1 MLLNYQ
7 IHSNE
12 TATEKTPI
20 VFIHGLFGSLSN
32 LAMLAR
38 EFYNSHSVIQI
49 DVRNHG
55 LSAHSDEMN
64 YAVMAQDILDT
75 LDCIN
80 IQTFS
85 VIGHSMG
92 GKIAMQLVHQ
102 AGERIKQL
110 VILDI
115 APFAY
120 TQNHHDQIFKAL
132 FAVQNA
138 KVESRL
144 QASQIMREYLH
155 EEMVIQFLMKSFSQ
169 GRWLFNVDALFKHYS
184 DILHWDAIQPYNK
197 ETLFIRGGE
206 SAYISTTEHF
216 AAIEQQFPKAKIQ
229 VVADAGHWLHAEK
242 TQQVLDQIKK
252 YLN

>member
-38 EFYNSHSVIQI
+38 EFYDTRPVIQI

-75 LDCIN
+75 LDSIN

-132 FAVQNA
+132 FAVHNA
-138 KVESRL
+138 KVENRL

-155 EEMVIQFLMKSFSQ
+155 EEMVVQFLMKSFAQ
-169 GRWLFNVDALFKHYS
+169 GRWLFNVDALFNHYS
-184 DILHWDAIQPYNK
+184 DILHWDAIQPCDK

>member
-7 IHSNE
+7 IHLNE
-12 TATEKTPI
+12 TVTKKTPI

-38 EFYNSHSVIQI
+38 EFYDTHPVIQI

-55 LSAHSDEMN
+55 LSAHSNKMN

-75 LDCIN
+75 LDSIN
-80 IQTFS
+80 IQKFS

-102 AGERIKQL
+102 AGERIEQL
-110 VILDI
+110 VVLDI

-120 TQNHHDQIFKAL
+120 TQNHHEQIFKAL
-132 FAVQNA
+132 FAVQNS
-138 KVESRL
+138 KVENRQ
-144 QASQIMREYLH
+144 QAAQIMREYLH
-155 EEMVIQFLMKSFSQ
+155 EEMVIQFLMKSFSKGQ
-169 GRWLFNVDALFKHYS
+169 WLFNVEALFNHYP
-184 DILHWDAIQPYNK
+184 DIINWDVIQPWQK
-197 ETLFIRGGE
+197 EALFIRGGK
-206 SAYISTTEHF
+206 SAYISKDEHF
-216 AAIEQQFPKAKIQ
+216 AAIQQQFPHAKI
-229 VVADAGHWLHAEK
+229 AMLEDAGHWLHAEK
-242 TQQVLDQIKK
+242 TQQVLDEMNK

>member
-7 IHSNE
+7 IHLNE
-12 TATEKTPI
+12 TITEKTPI

-38 EFYNSHSVIQI
+38 EFYDTHPVIQI

-75 LDCIN
+75 LDSIN
-80 IQTFS
+80 IHKFS

-102 AGERIKQL
+102 AGERIEQL
-110 VILDI
+110 VVLDI
-115 APFAY
+115 SPFAY
-120 TQNHHDQIFKAL
+120 TQNHHEQIFKAL
-132 FAVQNA
+132 FAVQKA
-138 KVESRL
+138 KVESRQ
-144 QASQIMREYLH
+144 QAAQIMREYLH
-155 EEMVIQFLMKSFSQ
+155 EEMVIQFLMKSFTQ

-184 DILHWDAIQPYNK
+184 DILHWDTIQPCSK
-197 ETLFIRGGE
+197 ETLFIRGGG

-242 TQQVLDQIKK
+242 TQQVVDQIKE

>member
-38 EFYNSHSVIQI
+38 EFYNSHQVIQI

-75 LDCIN
+75 LDSIN

-102 AGERIKQL
+102 ADKRIKQL

-155 EEMVIQFLMKSFSQ
+155 EEMVIQFLIKSFAQ

-184 DILHWDAIQPYNK
+184 DILHWDDIQPCDK

>member
-12 TATEKTPI
+12 TATEKTPL

-38 EFYNSHSVIQI
+38 EFYNSHPVIQI
-49 DVRNHG
+49 DIRNHG

-75 LDCIN
+75 LDSIK

-92 GKIAMQLVHQ
+92 GKIAMQLVHR

-155 EEMVIQFLMKSFSQ
+155 EEMVIQFLMKSFAQ

-184 DILHWDAIQPYNK
+184 DILHWDAIQPCDK

-252 YLN
+252 CLN

>member
-1 MLLNYQ
+1 MFLNYQ
-7 IHSNE
+7 IYSNE
-12 TATEKTPI
+12 TVTEKTPI

-38 EFYNSHSVIQI
+38 ELYKSHTVIQI

-75 LDCIN
+75 LDSIN
-80 IQTFS
+80 IQKIS
-85 VIGHSMG
+85 VVGHSMG
-92 GKIAMQLVHQ
+92 GKIAMQLAHK
-102 AGERIKQL
+102 AGERIAQL

-120 TQNHHDQIFKAL
+120 TQNHHEQIFKAL

-138 KVESRL
+138 KVENRQ
-144 QASQIMREYLH
+144 QATQIMREYLH

-184 DILHWDAIQPYNK
+184 DILHWDTIQPWNK
-197 ETLFIRGGE
+197 ETLFIRGE
-206 SAYISTTEHF
+206 KSAYISTTEHF
-216 AAIEQQFPKAKIQ
+216 TAIEQQFPKAKIQ

-242 TQQVLDQIKK
+242 TQQVLDQIKE

>member
-20 VFIHGLFGSLSN
+20 VFIHGIFGSLSN

-75 LDCIN
+75 LDSIN

-132 FAVQNA
+132 FSVQNA

-155 EEMVIQFLMKSFSQ
+155 EEMVIQFLMKSFAQ

-184 DILHWDAIQPYNK
+184 DILHWDAIQPCDK